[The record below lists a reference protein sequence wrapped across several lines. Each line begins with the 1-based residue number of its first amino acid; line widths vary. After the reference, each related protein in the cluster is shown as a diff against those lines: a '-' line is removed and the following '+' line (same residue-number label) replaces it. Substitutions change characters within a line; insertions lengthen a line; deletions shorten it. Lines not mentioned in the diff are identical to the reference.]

1 MFGTLLSL
9 AHLHCC
15 PLIEGWLLC
24 LEKFTNVRSSIQGS
38 GKVNSFGFVDPECGS
53 SVSNVRNLAAGCHV
67 KDLRVAV
74 VVVAGWL
81 DFKGDPPLL
90 SKDWKGGQKGSLL
103 Q

>member
-53 SVSNVRNLAAGCHV
+53 SVSNVRNLPAGRHME
-67 KDLRVAV
+67 DLRVAV
-74 VVVAGWL
+74 VVVVGRL
-81 DFKGDPPLL
+81 DLKRDSPLL
-90 SKDWKGGQKGSLL
+90 SKDGKGGQKSPPL